1 MVSFAN
7 YVQNA
12 LYNELF
18 ACANKFIF
26 ENKDKLDLGGSLR
39 KAGFMRYNTL
49 RRTMSSTSEIYL
61 LESHLESM
69 ILMNDSK
76 MILFFRKAQEI
87 QGASWNI
94 KK

>member
-1 MVSFAN
+1 MRLLLCF
-7 YVQNA
+7 
-12 LYNELF
+12 E
-18 ACANKFIF
+18 KIF
-26 ENKDKLDLGGSLR
+26 QIDIFPV
-39 KAGFMRYNTL
+39 AYWWFMCYNTL
-49 RRTMSSTSEIYL
+49 RRTMSSASEINL